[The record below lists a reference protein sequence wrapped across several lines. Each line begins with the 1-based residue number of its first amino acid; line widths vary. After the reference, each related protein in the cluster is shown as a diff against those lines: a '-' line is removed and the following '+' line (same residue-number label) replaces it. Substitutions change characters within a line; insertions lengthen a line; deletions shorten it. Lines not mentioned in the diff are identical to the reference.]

1 MKKLEEAG
9 RAVPMMRV
17 MAAGLLM
24 MMPSWLKAD
33 PPSMAPRK
41 TFQVDQ

>member
-9 RAVPMMRV
+9 RAVPMILGMLP
-17 MAAGLLM
+17 GLFT
-24 MMPSWLKAD
+24 MMPSWLKAE
-33 PPSMAPRK
+33 PPSMAPRN